1 MLTELTFATAFIAI
15 VGVII
20 FFVGLSAFSRG
31 LKYRS
36 KNAVFTGTVAA
47 SRHMTRRNDKNELI
61 QNYYQLHVR
70 CFDGKKTYN
79 ADLKSPDE
87 YQRDDEVRLTRK
99 DSGETILY
107 KDNGIR
113 WYNGAAEMLIGAGIA
128 WYPFAV
134 NRMGDPY
141 ASFILAGVL
150 VLGAALMTEVFARDR
165 RRQYEELD
173 AEVTDI
179 LLYDVESQRKVL
191 KINSWYPIIRYERAG
206 ETREFLSES
215 NSSVRSAYTVGK
227 KLKVYRD
234 AETGEVR
241 EKRASVVLPVLSAG
255 FLILALMGVVSVI

>member
-1 MLTELTFATAFIAI
+1 MFEGMTYATAFISI
-15 VGVII
+15 FGVII
-20 FFVGLSAFSRG
+20 VFVGFHAFTRG
-31 LKYRS
+31 IRYAAKD
-36 KNAVFTGTVAA
+36 AVFTGKVMMAK
-47 SRHMTRRNDKNELI
+47 HFERRNAKKELI
-61 QNYYQLHVR
+61 QNYYELQLS
-70 CFDGKKTYN
+70 CSDGNRTFG
-79 ADLKSPDE
+79 AQVKSPDE
-87 YQRDDEVRLTRK
+87 YVKGDTVRLTKRP
-99 DSGETILY
+99 DGTVILY

-191 KINSWYPIIRYERAG
+191 KINSWYPILRYERAG

-255 FLILALMGVVSVI
+255 FLILAVMGGVSVI